1 MNLYLIFIPN
11 VIAMIGI
18 SYFLFLKNKR
28 APGVRLVPYILV
40 LIMLEG
46 LYILASTRIAP
57 IKIEYSGLFAPP
69 FALTILTILYLFVNE
84 VIRETK
90 INSIKFVLYFI
101 PILILL
107 LFYFYG
113 FINPHFIEKYIV
125 LQYVFKNFI
134 AIAMNLFY
142 FILLFILKN
151 DKRYGKN
158 NYSKF
163 VSVFYLIFQTVW
175 LYLILRVI
183 LNYYSGYYRV
193 SGLTNF
199 IRIMEIFVT
208 IGLYFYL
215 FYIHKNE
222 LIAERN
228 RRHSHFNLYKSEK
241 EKSQKFDSK
250 LIKED
255 NPEVSNEEADNS
267 KRKNIR
273 KIQNFFDNNES
284 VYLRSDFN
292 LDTLQQLTQIRRTD
306 LTQIFN
312 KEFSVSFSKYLN
324 EKRIKYACKLIENDE
339 DEELTVVDLTQKCG
353 YKSRTSF
360 YKNFEIE
367 TGMSVNEYREK
378 LNSL

>member
-1 MNLYLIFIPN
+1 MSLYLIFIPN

-18 SYFLFLKNKR
+18 SYFLFLKNKK
-28 APGVRLVPYILV
+28 ALGVRLVPYILV
-40 LIMLEG
+40 LIILEG
-46 LYILASTRIAP
+46 WYIIVASKITP
-57 IKIEYSGLFAPP
+57 IKVEYRNLLVPP
-69 FALTILTILYLFVNE
+69 FAFSILTILFFFVNE
-84 VIRETK
+84 IIRKNK
-90 INSIKFVLYFI
+90 IEPIKFVLYFI
-101 PILILL
+101 PIFILL
-107 LFYFYG
+107 LFYLYG
-113 FINPHFIEKYIV
+113 FINPHFIEKHIV
-125 LQYVFKNFI
+125 LLYMVKDFI
-134 AIAMNLFY
+134 AIAMSLFY

-175 LYLILRVI
+175 LYLILRII

-360 YKNFEIE
+360 YKNFETE